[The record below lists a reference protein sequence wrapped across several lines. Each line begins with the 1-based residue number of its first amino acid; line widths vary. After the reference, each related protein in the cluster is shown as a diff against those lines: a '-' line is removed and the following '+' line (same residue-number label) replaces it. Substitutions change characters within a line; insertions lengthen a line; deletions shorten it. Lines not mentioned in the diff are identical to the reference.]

1 MEFAEIEA
9 PETESEEKR
18 KDKIKNKDNSQTYNQ
33 KEDRNKQTK
42 DEVNTN
48 SKKEKDNKI
57 KDEKRD
63 EDTENS
69 NIKKEEKIMDK
80 LKCPIIIII
89 SIIVAIVAIFV
100 GFIPKNRLQTEEPPK
115 NKTQNNITLIDNN
128 IEKNVGVVQ
137 LIKEEPGDKI
147 SIRKELLKTVKNFI
161 ACVGAPGSGKSTF
174 ASNYYKYL
182 YHVKN
187 DYFESS
193 ISELTYTKGIW
204 MVSEQ
209 ERRRIPEYINNDI
222 LDVEGFEVDEK
233 KSFEY
238 IMVIAFLSTDLIIL
252 NKEGRLINV
261 NKILNITQNYLLKM
275 IELNLPIILK
285 NIYIQTTRKSFKPM
299 EELLE
304 MFKINRT
311 IFGEINFEYIYLPN
325 IPGEP
330 KELMEIE
337 EYRFYFEKIINK
349 LNNTN
354 DYNSVSSLREYIDD
368 FNKAIK
374 LDKLFKNQN
383 IFKDIKNEFEG
394 VYNKVYKSVREE
406 LSQKES
412 DLIRP
417 NLNETFEEFIS
428 KQTNLNFEF
437 DIKNSNFTLYGNPSY
452 NNYFEELKKNK
463 SFRIEPKDVFLD
475 FYNNEKLQ
483 LEYKES
489 VKKQFINLYIQKKR
503 EINSYFNSLEF
514 YQEIEDMDL
523 EIKIEIDLDLKNE
536 KENDLKYYFNNKTS
550 EKKKEWEDQIQRAKW
565 KMPVQATGSDRCPN
579 GHKFRSDNVFCRKCK
594 ENFYWVDGNTDYV
607 ICKGCG
613 TVIKIKEPLY
623 CSRCGVELPDKLK
636 RIPGY
641 KP

>member
-1 MEFAEIEA
+1 MEFVEIEA

-222 LDVEGFEVDEK
+222 LDVEGFEVDEE

-354 DYNSVSSLREYIDD
+354 DYNSVSSIREYIDD

-412 DLIRP
+412 DLIKP

-437 DIKNSNFTLYGNPSY
+437 DIKNSNFTYYGNPSY

-514 YQEIEDMDL
+514 YQ
-523 EIKIEIDLDLKNE
+523 
-536 KENDLKYYFNNKTS
+536 
-550 EKKKEWEDQIQRAKW
+550 
-565 KMPVQATGSDRCPN
+565 
-579 GHKFRSDNVFCRKCK
+579 
-594 ENFYWVDGNTDYV
+594 
-607 ICKGCG
+607 
-613 TVIKIKEPLY
+613 
-623 CSRCGVELPDKLK
+623 
-636 RIPGY
+636 
-641 KP
+641 